1 MRALRGRRTR
11 LLIGA
16 DAWAGDLLYRLAP
29 ARASE
34 RFSVLTR
41 WARNRRRCLDRKTD
55 MADDKGNDWQPA
67 EKPSARDAL
76 VLLAASAVCAG
87 LFYLRLRELW
97 PSLFY
102 GALTGCALAA
112 IGAEFFK
119 FIRSYRSENGTGS
132 TSAALRAL
140 IGQSFRI
147 GFISTFTKILRELFK
162 LVGIKLAVALVI
174 ALSALFVAGQH
185 HLF

>member
-1 MRALRGRRTR
+1 MSGNHDKDWR
-11 LLIGA
+11 L
-16 DAWAGDLLYRLAP
+16 
-29 ARASE
+29 
-34 RFSVLTR
+34 
-41 WARNRRRCLDRKTD
+41 
-55 MADDKGNDWQPA
+55 A

-76 VLLAASAVCAG
+76 LLLAASAFCAG

-119 FIRSYRSENGTGS
+119 FIRSYRSENGAGN
-132 TSAALRAL
+132 TSAALRSL

-174 ALSALFVAGQH
+174 ALSALFVAGRH

>member
-1 MRALRGRRTR
+1 MSGNHDKDWR
-11 LLIGA
+11 L
-16 DAWAGDLLYRLAP
+16 
-29 ARASE
+29 
-34 RFSVLTR
+34 
-41 WARNRRRCLDRKTD
+41 
-55 MADDKGNDWQPA
+55 A

-76 VLLAASAVCAG
+76 LLLAASAFCAG

-119 FIRSYRSENGTGS
+119 FIKSHRSESGAGS
-132 TSAALRAL
+132 TSAAVRSL

-147 GFISTFTKILRELFK
+147 GFISTFAMILRELFK

-174 ALSALFVAGQH
+174 ALSALFVAGRH